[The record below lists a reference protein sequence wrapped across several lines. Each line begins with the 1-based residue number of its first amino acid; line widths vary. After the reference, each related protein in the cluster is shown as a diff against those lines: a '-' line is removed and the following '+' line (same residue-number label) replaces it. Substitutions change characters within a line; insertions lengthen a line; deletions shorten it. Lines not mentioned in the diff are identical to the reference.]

1 MQSLF
6 GDGFFKGEG
15 GGLFCLGGFVFEVF
29 VLYCSVRFFFL
40 FYYFVSVG
48 GFLGVWSFWIKKE
61 RVVRCFV
68 SVM

>member
-29 VLYCSVRFFFL
+29 VLYCSVRFFFVLL
-40 FYYFVSVG
+40 FCICWGFFG
-48 GFLGVWSFWIKKE
+48 GLEFFG
-61 RVVRCFV
+61 
-68 SVM
+68 